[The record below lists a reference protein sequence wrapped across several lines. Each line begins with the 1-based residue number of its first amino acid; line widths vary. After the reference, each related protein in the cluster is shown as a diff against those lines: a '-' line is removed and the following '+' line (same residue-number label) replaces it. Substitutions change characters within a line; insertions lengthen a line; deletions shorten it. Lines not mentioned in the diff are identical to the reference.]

1 MAKFEQMV
9 KMMTNEPSVVLKLK
23 RGGNVKSKAATMMTG
38 HQPMSMPKMSM
49 ASEPGM
55 APKRPSMSA
64 RMKAMNPNMYAKG
77 GDVQGKQMGG
87 RQMMGAPMRPMM
99 GAPMGASMN
108 PMGRSAL
115 MGMTP
120 DARNARA
127 MAVRKAITGLKKGG
141 PANQDKCDK
150 LEKELRHHMSMS
162 GDKAHAYAD
171 GGSTN
176 KEGAEACA
184 PKMGEVM
191 TRSTVGKGTAG
202 KFLDNMSTSKPD
214 RSPAKT
220 GDVKKGNGGG
230 YKDGGPMQYKAVGGT
245 VSGNEKAYE
254 NTKMNTAH
262 ASTGSKTTGGVK
274 MGNGGGYKSGGNVE
288 GDSIDKFVTRNTVKG
303 GESRP
308 ANTAKPGVTG
318 TSTGNVRLGNAGGY
332 KEGGNAGKKHYATGG
347 EVNSMGSAK
356 KMPARLLS
364 RPVANT
370 MQSGT
375 FKSGGKVKR
384 QKFDDDLGKQFMEFN
399 PNSFK
404 DGLRELSYHNKTI
417 GRNVMRATSP
427 AGVKSLMALKRDD
440 DDEGY
445 SKGGSLKK

>member
-23 RGGNVKSKAATMMTG
+23 RGGNVKSKAAAMAGHG

-49 ASEPGM
+49 AAEPGM
-55 APKRPSMSA
+55 APKRPSMSS

-87 RQMMGAPMRPMM
+87 RQMMGAPM
-99 GAPMGASMN
+99 S

-150 LEKELRHHMSMS
+150 LEKELREHKSMS
-162 GDKAHAYAD
+162 ADKAHAYAD

-191 TRSTVGKGTAG
+191 TRNTAGKGTAG
-202 KFLDNMSTSKPD
+202 KFLSNISTSKPD

-220 GDVKKGNGGG
+220 GEVKKGNGGG
-230 YKDGGPMQYKAVGGT
+230 FKDGGPMQYKAVGGT

-254 NTKMNTAH
+254 NTKMNTARPN
-262 ASTGSKTTGGVK
+262 TGSKTTGSVK

-303 GESRP
+303 GDWANRP
-308 ANTAKPGVTG
+308 ANTAKPGVTNA
-318 TSTGNVRLGNAGGY
+318 STGNVRLGNAGGY

-347 EVNSMGSAK
+347 EVNSMGAAK

-375 FKSGGKVKR
+375 FKSGGEV
-384 QKFDDDLGKQFMEFN
+384 GK
-399 PNSFK
+399 
-404 DGLRELSYHNKTI
+404 
-417 GRNVMRATSP
+417 A
-427 AGVKSLMALKRDD
+427 
-440 DDEGY
+440 
-445 SKGGSLKK
+445 KGGSSRLSTSSRLEDPRYTQMMKEKPVVDSFRRQQQQAYVAKYPDSSTAKKYREELEMDSKSRQKN